1 MMRNTPTGAAS
12 GPLRTPLKSGYAS
25 SRVGISRL
33 SVGGRG
39 VFVRKVAMFMSR
51 SCVLLG
57 FFMLAERMVMLGLMM
72 MMCGG
77 VMVSGR

>member
-1 MMRNTPTGAAS
+1 M
-12 GPLRTPLKSGYAS
+12 
-25 SRVGISRL
+25 

-39 VFVRKVAMFMSR
+39 IFVSKVAMFMSR

-57 FFMLAERMVMLGLMM
+57 RFVLSERMVMLGLMM
-72 MMCGG
+72 MMRSG